1 MIGER
6 ALHARL
12 LSCDG
17 MKNITEKANSAN
29 KVIRKTDFILI
40 IALVVIALIAGG
52 LWILNRETGGA
63 AVVSVNG
70 EDVQRLP
77 LNINKEVYIGD
88 EEHYNIVV
96 IENGSAYVREA
107 SCPDKVCVNTG
118 KIKYSGET
126 VVCLPNKTVVRIEGV
141 PDADVDEMTR

>member
-12 LSCDG
+12 LICDG
-17 MKNITEKANSAN
+17 MKSI
-29 KVIRKTDFILI
+29 VIRKTDFILI
-40 IALVVIALIAGG
+40 IALVVVALIAGG
-52 LWILNRETGGA
+52 LWILNRETGGT
-63 AVVSVNG
+63 AVVSVSG

-77 LNINKEVYIGD
+77 LNINTEVYIGT

-126 VVCLPNKTVVRIEGV
+126 IVCLPNKTVVRIEGA
-141 PDADVDEMTR
+141 PDTDVDEVTQ

>member
-40 IALVVIALIAGG
+40 IALAVIALIAGG

-70 EDVQRLP
+70 KDVQRLP

-141 PDADVDEMTR
+141 PDTDVDEMTR